1 MSSLMIASLGA
12 VMLGTA
18 FLSGIFGMAGGMILM
33 GVLLAVLPVPAAM
46 ALHAVTQMASNA
58 WRAVLWHKHIKW
70 RPVLFFLVGNF
81 AAVAVWSAFRWV
93 PERAVALLFLGLTP
107 FLFRLL
113 PASVKPD
120 PLNPGHGV
128 GMGGVCMSLMLVC
141 GVSGPLLDTFFLGG
155 GMERRQIV
163 ATKAVC
169 QVAGHFSKLI
179 YFGALVADAA
189 SLDPVMLG
197 VAIAASMAGTTLARR
212 ILEAM
217 TERQFRVWADRVI
230 TVIALYYLGQGVWLL
245 AGS

>member
-1 MSSLMIASLGA
+1 MPIAMIAGLGA

-33 GVLLAVLPVPAAM
+33 GVLLAVLPLPAAM

-58 WRAVLWHKHIKW
+58 WRAVLWHKHIRW
-70 RPVLFFLVGNF
+70 RPVLFFLIGNC
-81 AAVAVWSAFRWV
+81 AALGLWSVFRWV
-93 PERAVALLFLGLTP
+93 PDKAVALMMLGLTP

-113 PASVKPD
+113 PARIKPD

-128 GMGGVCMSLMLVC
+128 AMGGVCMSLMLVS

-169 QVAGHFSKLI
+169 QVAGHLSKLV
-179 YFGALVADAA
+179 YFGVLVADAA
-189 SLDPVMLG
+189 ALDPVMLG

-230 TVIALYYLGQGVWLL
+230 TAIATVYLVQGIWLL
-245 AGS
+245 AF

>member
-1 MSSLMIASLGA
+1 MPLTMIAGLSV

-33 GVLLAVLPVPAAM
+33 GVLLAVLPLPAAM

-58 WRAVLWHKHIKW
+58 WRAVLWWKHIRW
-70 RPVLFFLVGNF
+70 RPVGFFLVGNT
-81 AAVAVWSAFRWV
+81 AALALWSVFQWV
-93 PERAVALLFLGLTP
+93 PEKSVALLMLGATP

-113 PASVKPD
+113 PASVKPN
-120 PLNPGHGV
+120 PLNPGHGAA
-128 GMGGVCMSLMLVC
+128 MGSVCMSLMLVC

-169 QVAGHFSKLI
+169 QVAGHFSKLL

-189 SLDPVMLG
+189 ALDPVML
-197 VAIAASMAGTTLARR
+197 VLAIAASMMGTTAARR

-217 TERQFRVWADRVI
+217 TDHQFRTWADRVI
-230 TVIALYYLGQGVWLL
+230 TVIALFYLGQGAWLL
-245 AGS
+245 IR

>member
-1 MSSLMIASLGA
+1 MSPLLIAGLTA

-33 GVLLAVLPVPAAM
+33 GVLPAAM

-58 WRAVLWHKHIKW
+58 WRAVLWWKHVRW
-70 RPVLFFLVGNF
+70 RPVGYFLVGNC
-81 AAVAVWSAFRWV
+81 AAVAVWSVFRWV
-93 PERAVALLFLGLTP
+93 PETAVALIMLGVTP

-113 PASVKPD
+113 PASVKPN

-128 GMGGVCMSLMLVC
+128 AMGGVCMSLMLVC

-189 SLDPVMLG
+189 ALDPVMLG
-197 VAIAASMAGTTLARR
+197 LAVAASMAGTTLARR
-212 ILEAM
+212 ILEGM
-217 TERQFRVWADRVI
+217 TDRQFRLWADRVI
-230 TVIALYYLGQGVWLL
+230 TVIAVYYLGQGIWLL
-245 AGS
+245 VV

>member
-1 MSSLMIASLGA
+1 MSLAMISGLAV

-58 WRAVLWHKHIKW
+58 WRAVLWHRYVRW
-70 RPVLFFLVGNF
+70 RPVAFFLVGNC
-81 AAVAVWSAFRWV
+81 AALAVWSVFRWV
-93 PERAVALLFLGLTP
+93 PEKSVALIVLGLTP
-107 FLFRLL
+107 FMFRLI
-113 PASVKPD
+113 PKSVQPS
-120 PLNPGHGV
+120 PLNPVHGA
-128 GMGGVCMSLMLVC
+128 GMGAVCMSLMLVC

-169 QVAGHFSKLI
+169 QVAGHFSKLL
-179 YFGALVADAA
+179 YFGAMVADAA
-189 SLDPVMLG
+189 ALDPLMLG
-197 VAIAASMAGTTLARR
+197 LAVAASIAGTSAARR

-217 TERQFRVWADRVI
+217 TDHQFRTWANRVI

-245 AGS
+245 AV

>member
-1 MSSLMIASLGA
+1 MSGLMIAGLGV

-33 GVLLAVLPVPAAM
+33 GVLLAVLPLPAAM

-58 WRAVLWHKHIKW
+58 WRAVLWWKHIRW
-70 RPVLFFLVGNF
+70 RPVGYFLVGNF
-81 AAVAVWSAFRWV
+81 AALALWSVFRWV
-93 PERAVALLFLGLTP
+93 PEKAVALVFLGLTP

-113 PASVKPD
+113 PASVKPN
-120 PLNPGHGV
+120 PLNPAHGAA
-128 GMGGVCMSLMLVC
+128 MGSVCMSLMLVS

-169 QVAGHFSKLI
+169 QVAGHLSKLV
-179 YFGALVADAA
+179 YFGAMVADAA
-189 SLDPVMLG
+189 ALDPVMLG
-197 VAIAASMAGTTLARR
+197 LAIAASMAGTTLARR

-217 TERQFRVWADRVI
+217 TDRQFRTWADRVI
-230 TVIALYYLGQGVWLL
+230 TVIAVYYLGQGAWLL
-245 AGS
+245 IG

>member
-1 MSSLMIASLGA
+1 MSLAMISGLAV

-33 GVLLAVLPVPAAM
+33 GVLLAVLPLPAAM

-58 WRAVLWHKHIKW
+58 WRAVLWHRHIRW
-70 RPVLFFLVGNF
+70 RPVAFFLLGNF
-81 AAVAVWSAFRWV
+81 AALAVWSIFRWV
-93 PERAVALLFLGLTP
+93 PEKAVALIVLGLTP
-107 FLFRLL
+107 FMFRLI
-113 PASVKPD
+113 PRGVQPS
-120 PLNPGHGV
+120 PLNPLHGA

-169 QVAGHFSKLI
+169 QVAGHCSKLL
-179 YFGALVADAA
+179 YFGTMVADAGA
-189 SLDPVMLG
+189 LHPVMLG
-197 VAIAASMAGTTLARR
+197 LAVAASIAGTSAARR

-217 TERQFRVWADRVI
+217 TDHQFRTWANRVI

-245 AGS
+245 AV

>member
-1 MSSLMIASLGA
+1 MIAGLSA

-18 FLSGIFGMAGGMILM
+18 FLSGIFGMAGGMILL
-33 GVLLAVLPVPAAM
+33 GVLLAVMPLPAAM

-58 WRAVLWHKHIKW
+58 WRAVLWHQHIRW
-70 RPVLFFLVGNF
+70 RPVVFFLVGNL
-81 AAVAVWSAFRWV
+81 AAMALWSVFRWV
-93 PERAVALLFLGLTP
+93 PDKAVSLLMLGTTP

-113 PASVKPD
+113 PSAIKPN

-128 GMGGVCMSLMLVC
+128 AMGGVCMSLMLVA

-169 QVAGHFSKLI
+169 QVAGHFSKLV
-179 YFGALVADAA
+179 YFGALVAGGAG
-189 SLDPVMLG
+189 LDPVMLAL
-197 VAIAASMAGTTLARR
+197 AIAASMTGTTMARR

-217 TERQFRVWADRVI
+217 TDHQFRTWADRVI
-230 TVIALYYLGQGVWLL
+230 TVIAVYYLGQGAWLL
-245 AGS
+245 L

>member
-1 MSSLMIASLGA
+1 MSPLLIGGLTL

-33 GVLLAVLPVPAAM
+33 GVLLAVLPLPAAM

-58 WRAVLWHKHIKW
+58 WRAVLWWKHVRW
-70 RPVLFFLVGNF
+70 RPVGYFLVGNC
-81 AAVAVWSAFRWV
+81 AALAVWSVFRWV
-93 PERAVALLFLGLTP
+93 PETAVALIMLGVTP

-113 PASVKPD
+113 PASVKPN
-120 PLNPGHGV
+120 PLNPGHGAA
-128 GMGGVCMSLMLVC
+128 MGGVCMSLMLVC

-189 SLDPVMLG
+189 ALDPVMLG
-197 VAIAASMAGTTLARR
+197 LAVAASMAGTTLARR
-212 ILEAM
+212 ILEGM
-217 TERQFRVWADRVI
+217 TDRQFRTWADRVI
-230 TVIALYYLGQGVWLL
+230 TVIAVYYLGQGVWLL
-245 AGS
+245 V

>member
-1 MSSLMIASLGA
+1 MSALMIAGLSG
-12 VMLGTA
+12 VMLFTA

-33 GVLLAVLPVPAAM
+33 GVLLAVLPLPAAM

-58 WRAVLWHKHIKW
+58 WRAVLWRKHIIW
-70 RPVLFFLVGNF
+70 RPVGFFLVGTL
-81 AAVAVWSAFRWV
+81 AALALWSVFRWV
-93 PERAVALLFLGLTP
+93 PEKPVALLMLGLTP

-113 PASVKPD
+113 PVSIKPN
-120 PLNPGHGV
+120 PLVPGHGV
-128 GMGGVCMSLMLVC
+128 AMGGVCMSLMLVC

-169 QVAGHFSKLI
+169 QVAGHFSKLV

-189 SLDPVMLG
+189 ALHPVMLG
-197 VAIAASMAGTTLARR
+197 LAIITSMAGTTLARR

-217 TERQFRVWADRVI
+217 TDHQFRTWADRVI
-230 TVIALYYLGQGVWLL
+230 TVIAVYYLGQGAWLL
-245 AGS
+245 VAG

>member
-1 MSSLMIASLGA
+1 MSVAMIAGLGV

-58 WRAVLWHKHIKW
+58 WRAVLWHRHIRW
-70 RPVLFFLVGNF
+70 RPVAFFLVGNC
-81 AAVAVWSAFRWV
+81 AALVVWSVFRWV
-93 PERAVALLFLGLTP
+93 PEKPVALIVLGLTP
-107 FLFRLL
+107 FMFRLI
-113 PASVKPD
+113 PRSVQPS
-120 PLNPGHGV
+120 PLNPAHGA
-128 GMGGVCMSLMLVC
+128 GMGAVCMSLMLVC

-169 QVAGHFSKLI
+169 QVAGHFSKLL
-179 YFGALVADAA
+179 YFGAMVADAA
-189 SLDPVMLG
+189 ALDPVMLG
-197 VAIAASMAGTTLARR
+197 LAVAASIAGTSAARR

-217 TERQFRVWADRVI
+217 TDHQFRTWANRVI

-245 AGS
+245 AS